1 MTGCGKEMVPT
12 ESSETA
18 VIKETIQITKK
29 VQPTITETETEPEIE
44 VLSPLIY
51 SLEDL
56 QYLGVINWNGYKFT
70 YYSQNVLPGGELAI
84 PGRHVNEGGYVSDE
98 DGYIVLATSINVAK
112 GTIFHTPFGYDGKI
126 YDTCS
131 ACHEAWLDVYTQ

>member
-1 MTGCGKEMVPT
+1 MRKTVKQIVFSHT
-12 ESSETA
+12 KVWA
-18 VIKETIQITKK
+18 VFVTVCILTIY
-29 VQPTITETETEPEIE
+29 IE
-44 VLSPLIY
+44 
-51 SLEDL
+51 
-56 QYLGVINWNGYKFT
+56 NK
-70 YYSQNVLPGGELAI
+70 VLPGGGLAI

-131 ACHEAWLDVYTQ
+131 ACHEAWLDVYTQWIKVDNN

>member
-44 VLSPLIY
+44 ILSPLIY

-56 QYLGVINWNGYKFT
+56 QYLGVLNG
-70 YYSQNVLPGGELAI
+70 
-84 PGRHVNEGGYVSDE
+84 
-98 DGYIVLATSINVAK
+98 
-112 GTIFHTPFGYDGKI
+112 
-126 YDTCS
+126 
-131 ACHEAWLDVYTQ
+131 

>member
-29 VQPTITETETEPEIE
+29 VQP
-44 VLSPLIY
+44 
-51 SLEDL
+51 
-56 QYLGVINWNGYKFT
+56 
-70 YYSQNVLPGGELAI
+70 
-84 PGRHVNEGGYVSDE
+84 
-98 DGYIVLATSINVAK
+98 
-112 GTIFHTPFGYDGKI
+112 PFGYDGKI